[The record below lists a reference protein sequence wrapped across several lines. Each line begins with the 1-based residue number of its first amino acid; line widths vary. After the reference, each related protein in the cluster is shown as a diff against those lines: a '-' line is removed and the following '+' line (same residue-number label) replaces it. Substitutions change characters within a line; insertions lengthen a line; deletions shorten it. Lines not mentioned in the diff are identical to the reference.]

1 MIEIDTGLMKALPD
15 YYKGIADYE
24 QILNSEEAE
33 LDILAA
39 FIQQVHSN
47 YYLQTMDEA
56 TTQSWEELLNIPPA
70 SDASL
75 SFRRQRVLN
84 RITTRPPFSLGFL
97 YKKLDELIGPGKW
110 EVALDYDDYTLYIET
125 AAESQDYAIEV
136 AYTVNQIKPAHI
148 VYINRAL
155 LSDIM
160 LLSETIGAS
169 VITQNYRLGSWA
181 LGSGP
186 FAQEGAEVNYKMA
199 TTRSLT
205 DTLIN
210 AVAGFVSSDVAKT
223 RINSSSVI
231 TTLTKSTSSGVLTVQ
246 YVVPSGTVNTIT
258 KVELLDSSNNV
269 LTSSTVYIPAAT
281 AVEMKHRII
290 TQEGA

>member
-1 MIEIDTGLMKALPD
+1 MIEIDIGLMKALPD

-181 LGSGP
+181 LGNGP

-199 TTRSLT
+199 TTKSLT
-205 DTLIN
+205 NTLIN
-210 AVAGFVSSDVAKT
+210 AVAGFVSSDVAKA

-290 TQEGA
+290 TQEGV

>member
-1 MIEIDTGLMKALPD
+1 MIEIDTGLMRALPD

-210 AVAGFVSSDVAKT
+210 AVAGFVSSDVAKA

-269 LTSSTVYIPAAT
+269 LTSSTVYIPAAS

>member
-160 LLSETIGAS
+160 LLSETIGAN

-210 AVAGFVSSDVAKT
+210 AVAGFVSSDVAKA

-269 LTSSTVYIPAAT
+269 LTSSTVYIPAAS